1 MSDIKGL
8 FNEELIVLN
17 LEAKDDKD
25 AIKQL
30 ANRLFE
36 AGFVKE
42 SFIEAI
48 IEREVNYP
56 TGLSSG
62 DMGVAIP
69 HTDSIHV
76 NKAALAIGIL
86 KKPVKF
92 QMMGMPEKSVY
103 VSLVFMMAIDAPN
116 KHLEMLKTL
125 MNIFQQHDLL
135 TKLKNARKL
144 EEVANIFDNVI

>member
-25 AIKQL
+25 AIRQL
-30 ANRLFE
+30 ANRLFK
-36 AGFVKE
+36 AGYVKE

-48 IEREVNYP
+48 IEREANYP

-86 KKPVKF
+86 KEPVKF

-103 VSLVFMMAIDAPN
+103 VSLVFMMAIDDPN

>member
-25 AIKQL
+25 AIRQL
-30 ANRLFE
+30 ANRLFK
-36 AGFVKE
+36 AGYVKE

-48 IEREVNYP
+48 IEREANYP

-92 QMMGMPEKSVY
+92 QMMGMSEKSVY
-103 VSLVFMMAIDAPN
+103 VSLVFMMAIDDPN

-135 TKLKNARKL
+135 AKLKNARKL

>member
-8 FNEELIVLN
+8 FNEELIILN

-25 AIKQL
+25 AIRQL
-30 ANRLFE
+30 ANRLFK
-36 AGFVKE
+36 AGYVKE

-48 IEREVNYP
+48 IEREANYP

-69 HTDSIHV
+69 HTDATHV

-86 KKPVKF
+86 KEPVKF
-92 QMMGMPEKSVY
+92 HMMGMPEESVS
-103 VSLVFMMAIDAPN
+103 VNIIFMMAIDEPS

-125 MNIFQQHDLL
+125 MTIFQQNDLL
-135 TKLKNARKL
+135 NRMRKARKF
-144 EEVANIFDNVI
+144 EEIANIFENEI